1 MKKIL
6 LLFVLAGFFA
16 NAQHLEKSPIVIG
29 GGPDAVISIQN
40 LNAPVMDVVPTS
52 SVLRIP
58 KEAPAYKLS
67 RSMDYNRVL
76 IGKSQYGLQTN
87 AAVPRRSI
95 LYPDGKLS
103 TVFTTA
109 SDITPFNSRGS
120 GYNYYN
126 GTSWFGVIEDR
137 IEKFRSG
144 WPNIVVYD
152 DGTKKVEYVVS
163 HYAEASG
170 GSGGYSINVN
180 DGIGSTNW
188 SETSKNKGTGP
199 IWPRVAQSGDF
210 IYIIGAY
217 SDTNVYKNNIRT
229 PMVFSRYNIK
239 TDTWEDDDIVLPGY
253 EEKYFKY
260 GSADNYS
267 IHARDNV
274 VAIVVAQRSSHVA
287 MWKSLDYGDTWE
299 RTFIDEFELPV
310 PEFLGDT
317 NYFYYNDGAPHV
329 IIDEDKVCHVFYGAT
344 VGFTFD
350 PDEEEGRYWYRGT
363 SHAMLYF
370 NDISE
375 MDSVMKYDTFYKDST
390 VYRLY
395 VDGNMASSVHFM
407 FDTTYTY
414 AFNTLDS
421 TVSQTPKASMELT
434 LYNDINNP
442 FTAEKMT
449 VWPTYYMI
457 TEWDSSTGIPV
468 DSIFV
473 PADSVIF
480 LDSFV
485 VEVIDKIIGT
495 WETFKVYPNMGSI
508 PTAKIEDR
516 NENGYTD
523 ISRPTWDSELS
534 ADQGGRYGNTALLT
548 MPSAAIDNNGNIYVV
563 YSAPVEDAYSPVGK
577 WDTTQYIG
585 ENFRDIYVIYSQ
597 DGGQSWSV
605 PQNLTKNTMMEDVFA
620 HIAFDVDDNL
630 HIVYQEDEEPGTD
643 VQNNDP
649 PTINY
654 IFYIAVPVAD
664 VLANTIGG
672 DPGLS
677 IDENPFKNAS
687 FKNVYPNPFSDE
699 AVLEVNLSNK
709 TDIYLQIID
718 LMGKNVYSNQF
729 NNLNSGTHF
738 LQINANNLKAGAYI
752 LKAQAGND
760 VFTTKLIVE

>member
-1 MKKIL
+1 
-6 LLFVLAGFFA
+6 
-16 NAQHLEKSPIVIG
+16 
-29 GGPDAVISIQN
+29 
-40 LNAPVMDVVPTS
+40 
-52 SVLRIP
+52 
-58 KEAPAYKLS
+58 
-67 RSMDYNRVL
+67 
-76 IGKSQYGLQTN
+76 
-87 AAVPRRSI
+87 
-95 LYPDGKLS
+95 
-103 TVFTTA
+103 
-109 SDITPFNSRGS
+109 
-120 GYNYYN
+120 
-126 GTSWFGVIEDR
+126 
-137 IEKFRSG
+137 
-144 WPNIVVYD
+144 
-152 DGTKKVEYVVS
+152 
-163 HYAEASG
+163 
-170 GSGGYSINVN
+170 
-180 DGIGSTNW
+180 
-188 SETSKNKGTGP
+188 
-199 IWPRVAQSGDF
+199 
-210 IYIIGAY
+210 
-217 SDTNVYKNNIRT
+217 
-229 PMVFSRYNIK
+229 
-239 TDTWEDDDIVLPGY
+239 
-253 EEKYFKY
+253 
-260 GSADNYS
+260 
-267 IHARDNV
+267 
-274 VAIVVAQRSSHVA
+274 
-287 MWKSLDYGDTWE
+287 
-299 RTFIDEFELPV
+299 
-310 PEFLGDT
+310 
-317 NYFYYNDGAPHV
+317 
-329 IIDEDKVCHVFYGAT
+329 
-344 VGFTFD
+344 
-350 PDEEEGRYWYRGT
+350 
-363 SHAMLYF
+363 
-370 NDISE
+370 
-375 MDSVMKYDTFYKDST
+375 
-390 VYRLY
+390 
-395 VDGNMASSVHFM
+395 
-407 FDTTYTY
+407 
-414 AFNTLDS
+414 
-421 TVSQTPKASMELT
+421 
-434 LYNDINNP
+434 
-442 FTAEKMT
+442 
-449 VWPTYYMI
+449 
-457 TEWDSSTGIPV
+457 
-468 DSIFV
+468 
-473 PADSVIF
+473 
-480 LDSFV
+480 
-485 VEVIDKIIGT
+485 
-495 WETFKVYPNMGSI
+495 MGSI